1 MSDEGDRYQTRRR
14 VTDFLSKDEIR
25 ELTQA
30 SDLAGLWALVANW
43 GTIAASFALVAW
55 RPGVLTVLI
64 ALVLLGGRQLGL
76 SIVMHDASHRSLFK
90 TRWLNDFAGEWLAA
104 APTWSHLHA
113 YRKHHLAHH
122 SFAGTERDPD
132 LGLISGFPVD
142 QRSLWRKLAR
152 DLVGITGIKRVYA
165 LMAMDLG
172 FLTYTASTDPQRID
186 TRERSWLE
194 LYQTGARNF
203 GPVLVTNILLYK
215 CLEEFGHGALY
226 LLWVGAYLTTF
237 SLFIRI
243 RSMAEHAMTDPGP
256 DDFRN
261 TRTTHA
267 NWLARL
273 TVAPLNVNFHLE
285 HHLLMTVPY
294 HRLRRMHALLG
305 ERGALDGAHVAKNYR
320 EILRRMTEHS
330 PP

>member
-1 MSDEGDRYQTRRR
+1 MDEKTRRR

-25 ELTQA
+25 ELTRP
-30 SDLAGLWALVANW
+30 SDLAGLWALIANW
-43 GTIAASFALVAW
+43 GIIAGSFALVAW
-55 RPGVLTVLI
+55 RPGVLTVVV

-76 SIVMHDASHRSLFK
+76 SILMHDASHRSLFRA
-90 TRWLNDFAGEWLAA
+90 RWLNDFAGEWLAA

-122 SFAGTERDPD
+122 AHAGTERDPD
-132 LGLISGFPVD
+132 LGLVAGFPVPR
-142 QRSLWRKLAR
+142 RSLWRKFAR
-152 DLVGITGIKRVYA
+152 DLSGLTGLKRVYA
-165 LMAMDLG
+165 LLAMDFG
-172 FLTYTASTDPQRID
+172 FLTYTASTNAERID

-194 LYQTGARNF
+194 LYQTGARSF

-215 CLEEFGHGALY
+215 SLEELGHGWLY

-243 RSMAEHAMTDPGP
+243 RSMAEHAMTERSD

-273 TVAPLNVNFHLE
+273 TVAPLNVNYHLE

-294 HRLRRMHALLG
+294 HRLPRMHALLR
-305 ERGALDGAHVAKNYR
+305 ERGALQGAHVAKNYR

-330 PP
+330 PA